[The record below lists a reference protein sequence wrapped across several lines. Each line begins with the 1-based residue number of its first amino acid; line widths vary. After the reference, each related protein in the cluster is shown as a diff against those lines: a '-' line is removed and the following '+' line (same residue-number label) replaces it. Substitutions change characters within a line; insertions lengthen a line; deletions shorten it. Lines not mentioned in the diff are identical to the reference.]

1 MTTTT
6 PEQNPTP
13 QSQSS
18 DPTGG
23 QSDLHREI
31 GNATPE
37 EAHDPDADA
46 FVLDAFSETPEFQ
59 EGDAPQ
65 AQPTPA
71 PSTQPSPPAQQ
82 QPVAQAQQ
90 QPTAQPQPAP
100 QQAQPAAPPAPATQE
115 QPAPAQQAPQQ
126 QPPAA
131 AAVVDPQ
138 DSFKQLADA
147 VEGAR
152 AQYEQALATSV
163 YQLKTEDAD
172 TLMTDPAKAVPQLLA
187 RAHVN
192 IVQNVL
198 RTVGQHMPHLVG
210 GLLEARAR
218 HMEQENEFYTRWP
231 QLNRQT
237 DEMTV
242 RQLAA
247 AYRTANPTATKD
259 QMIQMVGAQAVV
271 ALNRL
276 QAQAPTVQ
284 QPTPRQQGFR
294 PAAAS
299 SPPAA
304 GVQPTQVNP
313 FAAMAEL
320 MMQEDQGLYVE

>member
-1 MTTTT
+1 MA
-6 PEQNPTP
+6 
-13 QSQSS
+13 
-18 DPTGG
+18 G

-37 EAHDPDADA
+37 EAHDPAADS
-46 FVLDAFSETPEFQ
+46 FVLDAFNETPEFQ

-82 QPVAQAQQ
+82 QQQAPQAQQ
-90 QPTAQPQPAP
+90 QVPQAQPAP
-100 QQAQPAAPPAPATQE
+100 QQAQPAVAQAPTTQV
-115 QPAPAQQAPQQ
+115 QPAPTQQVQ
-126 QPPAA
+126 QPVQPAQ
-131 AAVVDPQ
+131 AVVDPQ

-152 AQYEQALATSV
+152 AQYESALATSV
-163 YQLKTEDAD
+163 YQLKAEDAEA
-172 TLMTDPAKAVPQLLA
+172 LVTDPAKLVPQLLA

-198 RTVGQHMPHLVG
+198 RTVGQQMPHLVG
-210 GLLEARAR
+210 GLLEARTR
-218 HMEQENEFYTRWP
+218 HTEQENEFYARWP

-247 AYRTANPTATKD
+247 AFRTANPNATKD

-276 QAQAPTVQ
+276 QAQAPAAPQ
-284 QPTPRQQGFR
+284 QPPPRQQGFR

-313 FAAMAEL
+313 FAAMAEAML
-320 MMQEDQGLYVE
+320 QEDMGLYVE